1 MSMPTQ
7 KANTNKTPAGYKTTR
22 TGELHKIFKFEK
34 EGDNI
39 AGRYCGI
46 KTLPS
51 EYSKEGSVL
60 WMLADAEGEIFLV
73 NEKTTMK
80 DLRIST
86 IKEGDEILVVF
97 NGVKQGKKRQYKDFE
112 VFIKE

>member
-1 MSMPTQ
+1 MPAK
-7 KANTNKTPAGYKTTR
+7 KATNIPQGYKTTR
-22 TGELHKIFKFEK
+22 TGELLQIYKFES
-34 EGDNI
+34 EGEQVF
-39 AGRYCGI
+39 GKFCGI

-51 EYSKEGSVL
+51 EYSKDGSVL
-60 WMLADAEGEIFLV
+60 WMIQKPDGEMVLV

-86 IKEGDEILVVF
+86 IKEGDDILIVY
-97 NGVKQGKKRQYKDFE
+97 NGIVQGKKRKYKDFE